1 MAQWHRMDDEF
12 SAFGEFEPNDL
23 KQVAGVVGSDGEHLG
38 RVSVGFEVDD
48 GEGMIDGVKDCLV
61 VDTVP
66 AGGVVDIHI
75 TIV

>member
-1 MAQWHRMDDEF
+1 
-12 SAFGEFEPNDL
+12 
-23 KQVAGVVGSDGEHLG
+23 
-38 RVSVGFEVDD
+38 
-48 GEGMIDGVKDCLV
+48 MIDGVKDCLV